1 MVGPHGLDCSDNIY
15 GYMVYVFQGLFF
27 LNEFLV
33 WIYQGFLV
41 LASMVHG

>member
-1 MVGPHGLDCSDNIY
+1 MGLIVATTFKDIWCMY
-15 GYMVYVFQGLFF
+15 FKGCFF